1 MSNQNVAVTVVDDN
15 YEDEFD
21 FLMWAHDRVVE
32 KTEDSA
38 SMKSVTTEKS
48 VDTTDAEI
56 AVDNIDAEIAALIN
70 KPTPTELL
78 MRNIVDWASEVGI
91 IPNWV
96 AAIIPDDVYLSIG
109 NTIDKLIL
117 EKVGELGQLP
127 ITPEILLAIL
137 GELKDT
143 DKLSS
148 VLKNGFDMGF
158 NFDESLSRKMA
169 TSNTN
174 AAEDIAE
181 EAIAEAISEPQPAGV
196 KIVTISAKG
205 KNKRKQR

>member
-1 MSNQNVAVTVVDDN
+1 MSNQNVAVTEENDN
-15 YEDEFD
+15 YEDGFN
-21 FLMWAHDRVVE
+21 FLMWEHDRVVE

-38 SMKSVTTEKS
+38 TMKSVTTKKS
-48 VDTTDAEI
+48 VDTT
-56 AVDNIDAEIAALIN
+56 DAEIAALIN

-109 NTIDKLIL
+109 NTIEKLVL
-117 EKVGELGQLP
+117 EKVGEHGQLP
-127 ITPEILLAIL
+127 ITPEILLAKL

-143 DKLSS
+143 DMLSS
-148 VLKNGFDMGF
+148 ALKGGFDRSF
-158 NFDESLSRKMA
+158 NFGESLSRKMA

-196 KIVTISAKG
+196 KIVTMSAKG
-205 KNKRKQR
+205 KNKSKPT

>member
-1 MSNQNVAVTVVDDN
+1 MSNQNAVVSEVN
-15 YEDEFD
+15 EFD
-21 FLMWAHDRVVE
+21 FIGISAEVARGAIEAGMWGHDRLAKP
-32 KTEDSA
+32 KTSELA
-38 SMKSVTTEKS
+38 TGS
-48 VDTTDAEI
+48 VDTT
-56 AVDNIDAEIAALIN
+56 DAEIAALIN

-109 NTIDKLIL
+109 NTIEKLVL
-117 EKVGELGQLP
+117 EKVGEHGQLP
-127 ITPEILLAIL
+127 ITPEILLAKL

-143 DKLSS
+143 DMLSS
-148 VLKNGFDMGF
+148 ALKGGFDRGF
-158 NFDESLSRKMA
+158 NFGESLSRKMA

-181 EAIAEAISEPQPAGV
+181 AISDAISEPQPAGV
-196 KIVTISAKG
+196 KIVTMSAKG
-205 KNKRKQR
+205 KNKSKPT